1 MEFSEK
7 VRKEIEKYDSINM
20 VFPYP
25 VGSKVYV
32 VNNYRGRDINF
43 NVISTSSYD
52 IPTTYFSQQYEAAK
66 LSNADFVWL
75 SQESRSMEL
84 VVQEAFENTL
94 HFRYGQQ
101 CLKTWNMDHNH
112 PQQISHAV
120 HGLVGELIEFGDEHL
135 RPDKDDEK
143 IIDELGDVLYYRAI
157 LKFLMG
163 DVATYEPSN
172 KRSVLTAINKFSDI
186 AKKIAYHKTW
196 DSDKVRTRYAE
207 GIQYLDNYLTTVM
220 TMRDLSLQQV
230 QQHNINKLQ
239 GVNGRHTNGFNPN
252 Y

>member
-32 VNNYRGRDINF
+32 VNYHGRDINF

-94 HFRYGQQ
+94 HFRYGQE
-101 CLKTWNMDHNH
+101 CLKTWNMDCAPHV
-112 PQQISHAV
+112 QISNAV
-120 HGLVGELIEFGDEHL
+120 LGIVGEMIEVEEVYEDFYNLDRKNL
-135 RPDKDDEK
+135 ML
-143 IIDELGDVLYYRAI
+143 DELGDVMYYRAI
-157 LKFLMG
+157 FCMLMG
-163 DVATYEPSN
+163 DTLENYSSYEKSSLSN
-172 KRSVLTAINKFSDI
+172 SIKLLSDV
-186 AKKIAYHKTW
+186 AKKVTYHGKWQTEKTM
-196 DSDKVRTRYAE
+196 SRYDTGMFA
-207 GIQYLDNYLTTVM
+207 LDGWIIDMLSCYDFSR
-220 TMRDLSLQQV
+220 RDV
-230 QQHNINKLQ
+230 YEFKLLVSKMK
-239 GVNGRHTNGFNPN
+239 GLI
-252 Y
+252 

>member
-1 MEFSEK
+1 MIDIHKELERLQVMYSHSGIAHSK
-7 VRKEIEKYDSINM
+7 TILYEIEHFAFASTTRVFWNEDQPYSDHDRAISIFYAETRQLGHEFLYLTPYSHNIRGSLEDM
-20 VFPYP
+20 VE
-25 VGSKVYV
+25 G
-32 VNNYRGRDINF
+32 G
-43 NVISTSSYD
+43 
-52 IPTTYFSQQYEAAK
+52 
-66 LSNADFVWL
+66 
-75 SQESRSMEL
+75 QEY
-84 VVQEAFENTL
+84 
-94 HFRYGQQ
+94 HFTQQ

-163 DVATYEPSN
+163 DVAAYEPSD